1 VTDRKNSDAE
11 EPGSNP
17 DQTASDPDPTAEDIY
32 ESEHLP
38 ATRQTRMRPNALDL
52 ERTPD

>member
-1 VTDRKNSDAE
+1 VTDRTNPDAE
-11 EPGSNP
+11 EQGSNP
-17 DQTASDPDPTAEDIY
+17 DKTASDPDPTAADIY

-52 ERTPD
+52 ERPPD